1 VPREAKVLR
10 ELEQP
15 PAAPPHQHDRGC
27 PSPSPVQLVRGLPLD
42 LLLVQAPAPDV
53 PPAPA
58 GLVALVPLVGVHDG
72 VVVPVPVLG
81 EELVAPTNFQER
93 KKETKMQEKERE
105 RDGATTRRE

>member
-15 PAAPPHQHDRGC
+15 AAAPPHQHDRG
-27 PSPSPVQLVRGLPLD
+27 PSLSVQLLRGLLLD
-42 LLLVQAPAPDV
+42 LLLVQAPAPNV

-58 GLVALVPLVGVHDG
+58 GLVALVPLVRVHDG

-81 EELVAPTNFQER
+81 EELVVPTNFQER
-93 KKETKMQEKERE
+93 KEGRKENARE
-105 RDGATTRRE
+105 RDGAMTRRE